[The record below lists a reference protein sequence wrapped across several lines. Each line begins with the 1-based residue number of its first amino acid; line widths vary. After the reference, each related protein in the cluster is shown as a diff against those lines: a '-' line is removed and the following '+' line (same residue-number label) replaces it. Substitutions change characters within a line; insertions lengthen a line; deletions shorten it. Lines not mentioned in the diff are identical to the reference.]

1 MKENHIPR
9 SGLKKYFMACA
20 VFFAFMMISII
31 YFFYC
36 VQLNVVNTAERTI
49 EDHVK
54 RQRDHFLQIM
64 DIHYR
69 YLEGMARYIGRSGEL
84 LSSENM
90 AILQSVVFE
99 ENNFERMAIIDR
111 NGLSTYEDGIQK
123 DVGGRE
129 YFQKAMK
136 GKRALSDPI
145 DSKVDGD
152 RRVIMAVP
160 VFRDGAVS
168 GVLGGSY
175 DVGFLSHLLFGDLYD
190 GAGYTMI
197 VMSSGNVISCDKDEE
212 IRGDSDLFFGYYG
225 AVKKEGDHR
234 AKDLK
239 EDFAA
244 GRGGCVKFRTQE
256 GDCYLV
262 YEPLTLN
269 DWMLCYAVP
278 AAKVWE
284 DFAFIRYYEVILCGV
299 LLGGLAVL
307 AVYVWKVKSREERAL
322 MQYAQTDAL
331 TGAVNKDSTQKQI
344 DQWLGSGRT
353 IGVQAFL
360 MLDIDN
366 FKTVNDEYGHGA
378 GDEALR
384 QIGKE
389 LAQEFR
395 EQDIVG
401 RIGGDEFVVLIKNM
415 AEEEMA
421 VARVENLCRRIR
433 EITVKGI
440 PGNILSCSVGVAYSP
455 GHGNTYDKLYLCA
468 DKALYETKKR
478 GRDGYTVYSGEE
490 TI

>member
-1 MKENHIPR
+1 MMENHNPR
-9 SGLKKYFMACA
+9 SGLKKYFMACS
-20 VFFAFMMISII
+20 VYFVFMMFSII

-36 VQLNVVNTAERTI
+36 VQVNAVNTAEKTI
-49 EDHVK
+49 EGHVK
-54 RQRDHFLQIM
+54 RQRDHFEKIL
-64 DIHYR
+64 DIHYN
-69 YLEGMARYIGRSGEL
+69 YLDGMARYIGTSEEL
-84 LSSENM
+84 LSEANM
-90 AILQSVVFE
+90 TLLQSVIFE
-99 ENNFERMAIIDR
+99 ENSFERMAIIDR
-111 NGLSTYEDGIQK
+111 DGLSTYEDGIQK

-136 GKRALSDPI
+136 GQRTLSDPI
-145 DSKVDGD
+145 DSKVDGN

-160 VFRDGAVS
+160 VFQGEVVS

-175 DVGFLSHLLFGDLYD
+175 DVGFLSHLLFEDLYD

-197 VMSSGNVISCDKDEE
+197 VMSSGSVISCDKEE
-212 IRGDSDLFFGYYG
+212 ELPGDPDLFFRRYG
-225 AVKKEGDHR
+225 TMKKKGDRR
-234 AKDLK
+234 AGDLK
-239 EDFAA
+239 ADFAA
-244 GRGGCVKFRTQE
+244 GKGGCAKFRTPE
-256 GDCYLV
+256 GDSYLV
-262 YEPLTLN
+262 YEPLSSN
-269 DWMLCYAVP
+269 GWMLCYVIP

-284 DFAFIRYYEVILCGV
+284 DFSFIRYYEVILAGV

-307 AVYVWKVKSREERAL
+307 AVYIWKVKTREERAL

-344 DQWLGSGRT
+344 DQWLGGGQRT
-353 IGVQAFL
+353 GVQAFL

-384 QIGKE
+384 QIGRV

-395 EQDIVG
+395 EHDIVG
-401 RIGGDEFVVLIKNM
+401 RIGGDEFVVLMKNM

-421 VARVENLCRRIR
+421 IARVENLCRRIR
-433 EITVKGI
+433 EISVKGI
-440 PGNILSCSVGVAYSP
+440 PGNILSSSVGVAYSP
-455 GHGNTYDKLYLCA
+455 SHGNTYEELYLCA